1 MTHFIHNTENPGAIL
16 DDYKAAKAISGCHI
30 ISPAWL
36 HKCQELKARVD
47 EGLYS
52 LQEGKAA
59 ADIGSELCCHPE
71 DPSEIE
77 PQPQL
82 PVKSNRKPFEI
93 DDSEA
98 EDSDTGNLEDL
109 GNKNPHFG
117 SSDSPALEDT
127 TKSDS
132 LTVVNKPVLTEF
144 LKFGIDKLSTVLDKP
159 KTRGRLKGKA
169 TSNMCSRENSTTG
182 AENGNLESADLLA
195 RSCAILDTGGRS
207 NTLYLTQVL
216 PQSQAVS
223 YEDAEAQME
232 RKKIMAKLDGVEA
245 MDASPNSIRKRG
257 AVVQDAYRIRRS
269 ARNHQE
275 HE

>member
-1 MTHFIHNTENPGAIL
+1 MTHFIHTTENPGAIL

-47 EGLYS
+47 EGLYC
-52 LQEGKAA
+52 LQEGKVA
-59 ADIGSELCCHPE
+59 ADIGSELCCHLE
-71 DPSEIE
+71 GLSEIE
-77 PQPQL
+77 PQL
-82 PVKSNRKPFEI
+82 PSRGNRKPFEI

-109 GNKNPHFG
+109 GNKNPHFE
-117 SSDSPALEDT
+117 SPDPPALEGT
-127 TKSDS
+127 TKSDN

-169 TSNMCSRENSTTG
+169 TSNMCSRENSTTA
-182 AENGNLESADLLA
+182 AENGSLESADLLA
-195 RSCAILDTGGRS
+195 QSCAILDTGGRS